1 MNFVVIRRFLKFTMV
16 LNSIIALLAIPIFS
30 QQNMGKGR
38 ITGKIVD
45 ENGDPLEGV
54 LILAES
60 LNSNASLKGN
70 SDKNGNFAV
79 AGMGTGLWQITASK
93 TGYESFS
100 EERKISQLR
109 RNTPVRFTLSRI
121 TEIADLATDEEYAK
135 KIGEGRQFVEEE
147 KYDEALAVYNELLNE
162 YPHIYQVHLN
172 MGACYFKKDDLENSE
187 AEFKKV
193 LDRIT
198 EEFGDYKEEPQGS
211 HRALSGLG
219 EVYLKKGDLETSQ
232 SYFAQSLE
240 ISPENAVAA
249 YNVGE
254 IFFSNQKIDEAIKY
268 FELALQIKEDW
279 SKPCLKL
286 GYVYLNKA
294 DFEKSLEYFNKF
306 LDIDPDNP
314 EVPQVK
320 NMIVAIEKMKK
331 N

>member
-1 MNFVVIRRFLKFTMV
+1 MNFVVIRRFLKFSLM
-16 LNSIIALLAIPIFS
+16 LNSIIALLVIPIFS

-38 ITGKIVD
+38 ITGKVVD
-45 ENGDPLEGV
+45 GNGNPIEDV
-54 LILAES
+54 LILTES
-60 LNSNASLKGN
+60 MNSNASLKGN

-93 TGYESFS
+93 TGYESSS

-109 RNTPVRFTLSRI
+109 RNTPIRFTLNRI
-121 TEIADLATDEEYAK
+121 TEIASLIDDEDYAK

-147 KYDEALAVYNELLNE
+147 KFDEALAVYHELLTD
-162 YPHIYQVHLN
+162 YPNIYQVHLN
-172 MGACYFKKDDLENSE
+172 IGACYFKRGDLENSE
-187 AEFKKV
+187 AEFRKV
-193 LDRIT
+193 LDKLT
-198 EEFGDYKEEPQGS
+198 EEFGDYKNEPQGS

-219 EVYLKKGDLETSQ
+219 EVYLKKGDLETSRN
-232 SYFAQSLE
+232 YFAQSLD

-268 FELALQIKEDW
+268 FELAIQIKKDW
-279 SKPCLKL
+279 SKPYLKL

-306 LDIDPDNP
+306 LEIDPDSP
-314 EVPQVK
+314 EIPQVK